1 MTLKPLHR
9 LTRLNLKKLII
20 SLVLF
25 SIATLFVISL
35 FVNYF
40 IQRNQL
46 LSSAL
51 SVNEEYAHK
60 IATST
65 DLHFH
70 GIQLE
75 LKYSASV
82 LATSPNN
89 DQIIDQE
96 LTRILKQSQYFN
108 SVSFVKAD
116 GQLAGFAPLTLPLK
130 KGQIMDTTATRLSLK
145 HKESLITPP
154 YNSALNNFLIYIS
167 EPVVDASGQYLGFV
181 GGTIYLKEQNFISQL
196 LSSQYGYQD
205 NYMYVLDSQ
214 QRIIFHPDPSR
225 IGDSAVG
232 NTGLNTLMN
241 EPSGN
246 LRLVN
251 SKGIDSLAGFSK
263 ISAPNWVVIS
273 QQPTKQLLDQASNL
287 LYKVILGMLFFYA
300 IVFFVIW
307 RFSYVIAQPLSDLAD
322 SASQLNQP
330 GAKKNIRKIRPW
342 YFEVAQFQRALLF
355 SADHFQQTVDELNVI
370 VKTDPLTGFYNRR
383 GMQMHIDTFE
393 KQQTNFA
400 ILAIDIDHFK
410 TINDQYGHAEGDR
423 VLQHIAWQIHEQCR
437 DQDICCR
444 IGGEE
449 FIVLLP
455 NASYS
460 LAQKVASRI
469 LQNRTQDK
477 IEGIGQVTV
486 SIGIAHWPTHHQ
498 SIDQTLQLA
507 DQRLYQAKAD
517 GRNCIR

>member
-46 LSSAL
+46 LTSAL

-89 DQIIDQE
+89 DQIIV
-96 LTRILKQSQYFN
+96 N
-108 SVSFVKAD
+108 SVTFVKAD
-116 GQLAGFAPLTLPLK
+116 GQLAGFAPLTLAFK
-130 KGQIMDTTATRLSLK
+130 KGQVLDTTATRLSLK

-241 EPSGN
+241 EPYGN

-330 GAKKNIRKIRPW
+330 DAEKNIRKIRPW
-342 YFEVAQFQRALLF
+342 YFEVAQFQKALLF
-355 SADHFQQTVDELNVI
+355 SANHL
-370 VKTDPLTGFYNRR
+370 TDPLTGFYNRR
-383 GMQMHIDTFE
+383 GMQMYVDTFE

-400 ILAIDIDHFK
+400 ILAINIDHFK
-410 TINDQYGHAEGDR
+410 TVNDQYGHAEGDR
-423 VLQHIAWQIHEQCR
+423 VLQHIAWQIQEQCR

-477 IEGIGQVTV
+477 IEGIAQVTV

-498 SIDQTLQLA
+498 NIDQTLQLA
-507 DQRLYQAKAD
+507 DQHLYQAKAD